1 MRKFPDRANSRNRN
15 DTLIVQNKENRS
27 YRHSLKP
34 RQPAGAV
41 FNYDGKRDA
50 TTHTR
55 RIPVN
60 TELFRPI
67 LTANKK
73 QFPKKEPA
81 IRTAP
86 KTAEEVGETAGMNL
100 K

>member
-1 MRKFPDRANSRNRN
+1 M
-15 DTLIVQNKENRS
+15 
-27 YRHSLKP
+27 
-34 RQPAGAV
+34 
-41 FNYDGKRDA
+41 DA
-50 TTHTR
+50 TTHNG
-55 RIPVN
+55 RIPGN

-81 IRTAP
+81 IRPTP
-86 KTAEEVGETAGMNL
+86 KTAEEVGEKAGINP

>member
-1 MRKFPDRANSRNRN
+1 M
-15 DTLIVQNKENRS
+15 
-27 YRHSLKP
+27 
-34 RQPAGAV
+34 
-41 FNYDGKRDA
+41 DA

-55 RIPVN
+55 RIPGN

-73 QFPKKEPA
+73 QFLKKEPA

-86 KTAEEVGETAGMNL
+86 KTAKEIGETAEMNL

>member
-1 MRKFPDRANSRNRN
+1 M
-15 DTLIVQNKENRS
+15 
-27 YRHSLKP
+27 
-34 RQPAGAV
+34 
-41 FNYDGKRDA
+41 DA

-55 RIPVN
+55 SIPGN

-67 LTANKK
+67 LTAVKK

-86 KTAEEVGETAGMNL
+86 KSTEEVEETGEIL
-100 K
+100 QE